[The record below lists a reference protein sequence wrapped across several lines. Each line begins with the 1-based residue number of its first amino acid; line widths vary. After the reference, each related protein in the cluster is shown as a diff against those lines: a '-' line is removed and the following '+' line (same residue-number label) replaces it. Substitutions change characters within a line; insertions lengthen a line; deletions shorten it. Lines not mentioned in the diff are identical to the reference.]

1 LAFAD
6 DAPASPAPE
15 PPAGVAAESASRDS
29 SSERANKL
37 PSHQSGPPEEIWLAF
52 FADNHASDEAV
63 RRTVLRLTTLR
74 EHEHVIHLLQ
84 AALIHGQSQPW
95 MYEVLADSMTVAGR
109 PKEEVQRVVLSLTD
123 FGSANLQSMM
133 ISGAYLTRFGR
144 DEAALRMYRQA
155 SRMAPERP
163 EPYIMALRLARK
175 LKRADDVGWAA
186 AGVLEHGWTADAV
199 SLHREAENAALQAQ
213 EWLRHSGEDEAADH
227 LEQSIADA
235 KIRDL
240 EIKVTWNGTAD
251 LDLLVEEPTGTVCSF
266 ESPETIGG
274 GIHLHDGY
282 GPTAANCVERYVC
295 PRAVS
300 GAYKLRVRYV
310 FGDVVGNRAQVEITR
325 HVGTPQQSTTRQT
338 VMISDEDAVLSFTL
352 ENGRRDRPRTVS
364 TRWLNP
370 LRDREMVE
378 AAQFLNRP
386 GVLTPDEAQAL
397 RRFLVGRELSFQQ
410 VSNQVARPFVTGAVG
425 FQPVVTTL
433 NEGSILQASAVVS
446 PDRRYVR
453 LAVNPVF
460 TTLTDVFTFSFVS
473 GFDPFG
479 GRNTGINGVGGN

>member
-1 LAFAD
+1 VSRL
-6 DAPASPAPE
+6 PA
-15 PPAGVAAESASRDS
+15 
-29 SSERANKL
+29 
-37 PSHQSGPPEEIWLAF
+37 HTSGPPEEIWLKF
-52 FADNHASDEAV
+52 FAENRATDEAV
-63 RRTVLRLTTLR
+63 RRTVLRLTTLG
-74 EHEHVIHLLQ
+74 EHEHVIQMLQ

-95 MYEVLADSMTVAGR
+95 MYEVLADSMTFVGR

-144 DEAALRMYRQA
+144 DEAALRMYKQA

-163 EPYIMALRLARK
+163 EPYIMGLRLARK

-186 AGVLEHGWTADAV
+186 AGVLEHGWTADAL
-199 SLHREAENAALQAQ
+199 SLHREAENAALQAE
-213 EWLRHSGEDEAADH
+213 EWLRQADDEPAADE
-227 LEQSIADA
+227 LNQSIAAA
-235 KIRDL
+235 KTRDL
-240 EIKVTWNGTAD
+240 QIKLTWNGTAD
-251 LDLLVEEPTGTVCSF
+251 LDLFVEEPTGTVCSF

-282 GPTAANCVERYVC
+282 GPVAENCVETYVC

-300 GAYKLRVRYV
+300 GAYKVRVRHA

-325 HVGTPQQSTTRQT
+325 HIGTPQESTKRQT
-338 VMISDEDAVLSFTL
+338 VVLSEEDAVISFTL
-352 ENGRRDRPRTVS
+352 ENGRRERPRTVS

-370 LRDREMVE
+370 LRDRKMVE
-378 AAQFLNRP
+378 ATQFLNRP
-386 GVLTPDEAQAL
+386 ENLTPDEAQAL
-397 RRFLVGRELSFQQ
+397 RRFLVGRELSFQRIA
-410 VSNQVARPFVTGAVG
+410 NQTARPFVAGAVG

-433 NEGSILQASAVVS
+433 NEGSILQANAIVS

-473 GFDPFG
+473 GVDPFG
-479 GRNTGINGVGGN
+479 GRNTGLGN